1 MIGLM
6 SSSMTMLLVAVCTLT
21 FSTFA
26 AAQVAP
32 LATNQPV
39 GTTYQAILNSSKPI
53 QGSITG
59 VASDTGT
66 GVNFNII
73 LSDFPDPTIYGPFRK
88 SRVGWSI

>member
-1 MIGLM
+1 MVGIM
-6 SSSMTMLLVAVCTLT
+6 SNSMTTLLVAVSALI
-21 FSTFA
+21 FSTFTT
-26 AAQVAP
+26 AQVAP
-32 LATNQPV
+32 QATNQPV

-73 LSDFPDPTIYGPFRK
+73 LSDFPDPAVYGPFRK
-88 SRVGWSI
+88 S